1 MTGPRFPARLVWTAA
16 ALWAGPVL
24 LFHYFHFFQDAA
36 GLLREF
42 PLPDFPPVSV
52 KALLLSAGRA
62 LWGALFLGL
71 AGLAGGLAGG
81 LFYRGSTGL
90 ERFIFSTGAG
100 LALFSLAQTALGFA
114 GFLRKWPSLACCA
127 VLAGAGLF
135 SHAGLRRREPAA
147 VLPPSAPLDLLDRL
161 LVLLLAALAAVNLLG
176 ALGPEVFYDSL
187 VYHLAVPSAYNAAG
201 GIIHIPF
208 NLYSDLPLAHG
219 MLYSA
224 ALFFGGEVCA
234 KFLNFSAGLL
244 TVLAVLAL
252 GSRLAGRREGLWGA
266 AVFYAVTHT
275 MRASWPAGSDLPLAL
290 FSFLALFA
298 ALGAEGKQRYGR
310 LVLAGLMGGMAMAAK
325 YTGLFPVLGAAAA
338 YLVKERRFDRAV
350 LKELALAG
358 AVAGVVLSPWLV
370 KNLVYKGN
378 PVYPFLSSV
387 FGTGALSDPEKIE
400 GFLRETSQLD
410 RLTPAGWFSHPWK
423 ATMGEFANSS
433 FFSPL
438 FLAFLPLCL
447 LFRSPPRVSPLWA
460 YFLVVWTCWSLSST
474 MVRFSLPAWPAA
486 GLLIAAA
493 FLAGREPS
501 RPRTVFRGGMFA
513 SFALSGLCGTVI
525 LLLQGG
531 HLVPLGAEGR
541 EEFLVR
547 TRPGH
552 AYSSRP
558 AYDFINSELP
568 RGARVLVLGDA
579 RIFGLERPYL
589 ASSVFDLNPVV
600 ELSAASRSGGEL
612 YSRLRAAGV
621 THIVL
626 NVSEAI
632 RLGRGYRTF
641 YWDAAARRVFYE
653 FWDRHLVELRGWNE
667 TADGRFLNRVVLY
680 ELAGADPARRPPANL
695 VRDAV
700 MRGIERSG

>member
-16 ALWAGPVL
+16 ALWAGLIL
-24 LFHYFHFFQDAA
+24 LFHYFHFFRDAA

-42 PLPDFPPVSV
+42 PLPAFPAVSAR
-52 KALLLSAGRA
+52 ALLLSAGRA

-81 LFYRGSTGL
+81 LFYRGSTRL
-90 ERFIFSTGAG
+90 ERFLFSAGAG

-114 GFLRKWPSLACCA
+114 GLLYRWPSLACCA
-127 VLAGAGLF
+127 LLAGAGLF
-135 SHAGLRRREPAA
+135 SHARLRRREPAA
-147 VLPPSAPLDLLDRL
+147 VLPPAGPLDFLDRL
-161 LVLLLAALAAVNLLG
+161 LVLLLAAAAAVNLLG

-187 VYHLAVPSAYNAAG
+187 VYHLAVPSAYNTAG
-201 GIIHIPF
+201 GILHIPY

-234 KFLNFSAGLL
+234 KLLNFSTGMLSL
-244 TVLAVLAL
+244 LAVLAL
-252 GSRLAGRREGLWGA
+252 GSRLTGRREGLWGA
-266 AVFYAVTHT
+266 AVFYAVTQT
-275 MRASWPAGSDLPLAL
+275 MRASWPAGSDLPLTL

-310 LVLAGLMGGMAMAAK
+310 LVLAGLMAGMAMGTK

-358 AVAGVVLSPWLV
+358 AVAGVVLSPWLL
-370 KNLVYKGN
+370 KNLAYKGN

-387 FGTGALSDPEKIE
+387 FGTGGLSDPEKID

-410 RLTPAGWFSHPWK
+410 RLTPAGWFAHPWK
-423 ATMGEFANSS
+423 ATMGEFANSN

-447 LFRSPPRVSPLWA
+447 LFRSPPRAAPLWA
-460 YFLVVWTCWSLSST
+460 YFLVVWSGWSLSST
-474 MVRFSLPAWPAA
+474 LVRFSMPAWPAA
-486 GLLIAAA
+486 GLLIAGA
-493 FLAGREPS
+493 FLTGRDPS
-501 RPRTVFRGGMFA
+501 RPRTVLRGVMLA
-513 SFALSGLCGTVI
+513 SFGVSVLAGTVI

-531 HLVPLGAEGR
+531 HLVPLGAESR
-541 EEFLVR
+541 EEFLAR

-558 AYDFINSELP
+558 AYDFASSELP
-568 RGARVLVLGDA
+568 RGARVLVVGDA
-579 RIFGLERPYL
+579 RTFGLERPYL
-589 ASSVFDLNPVV
+589 ASSVFDLSPVV
-600 ELSAASRSGGEL
+600 EFSAASRSGGDL

-621 THIVL
+621 THLVL

-632 RLGRGYRTF
+632 RLGRGYGIF

-667 TADGRFLNRVVLY
+667 TENGRFLNRVVLY
-680 ELAGADPARRPPANL
+680 ELAGADPGRRPPANL
-695 VRDAV
+695 VRDVV
-700 MRGIERSG
+700 MRAIERPG